1 MPKKQGSFFVTN
13 FNPQKN
19 RRLGKKKWSQ
29 QIIRNS
35 PTFIP
40 ISFPTVIRDGILWRI
55 PCKRRRSL
63 KRNLE
68 IAVAERRALG
78 RSWQSP
84 PYPSSIHQVESIGAI
99 ATILPKTSGH
109 KLRHTIFA
117 IAVFSYLNE
126 RAVLP
131 NHTVDPKYLLTQ
143 KLIVSLQNFSATI
156 QKPPR

>member
-1 MPKKQGSFFVTN
+1 M
-13 FNPQKN
+13 
-19 RRLGKKKWSQ
+19 WSQ

-35 PTFIP
+35 PTLVP
-40 ISFPTVIRDGILWRI
+40 ISFPTAIGVGILWTN
-55 PCKRRRSL
+55 CKRRRSL
-63 KRNLE
+63 KSSLE
-68 IAVAERRALG
+68 IAVAERRTSEG

-99 ATILPKTSGH
+99 ATILPKTSDY
-109 KLRHTIFA
+109 KPRHTIFA
-117 IAVFSYLNE
+117 KAVFSSLNE

-131 NHTVDPKYLLTQ
+131 THTVDPKNLLTQ

>member
-1 MPKKQGSFFVTN
+1 M
-13 FNPQKN
+13 
-19 RRLGKKKWSQ
+19 WSQ

-35 PTFIP
+35 PTLMP
-40 ISFPTVIRDGILWRI
+40 ISFPTAIRDGMLSTTL
-55 PCKRRRSL
+55 CKRRRSL

-68 IAVAERRALG
+68 IAVAERRALEG

-84 PYPSSIHQVESIGAI
+84 PNPSSIHQVESIGAI

-109 KLRHTIFA
+109 QPRHTTFA
-117 IAVFSYLNE
+117 KAVFSSLNE

-131 NHTVDPKYLLTQ
+131 THTVDPKNLLTQ

>member
-1 MPKKQGSFFVTN
+1 M
-13 FNPQKN
+13 
-19 RRLGKKKWSQ
+19 WSQ

-35 PTFIP
+35 PTLMP
-40 ISFPTVIRDGILWRI
+40 ISFPTAIRDGMLSTTL
-55 PCKRRRSL
+55 CKRRRSL
-63 KRNLE
+63 KSSLE
-68 IAVAERRALG
+68 IAVAERRASEG

-99 ATILPKTSGH
+99 AAILPKTSGH
-109 KLRHTIFA
+109 QPRHTIFA
-117 IAVFSYLNE
+117 KAVFSSLNE

-131 NHTVDPKYLLTQ
+131 THTVDPKNLLTQ

>member
-1 MPKKQGSFFVTN
+1 M
-13 FNPQKN
+13 
-19 RRLGKKKWSQ
+19 WSQ

-35 PTFIP
+35 PTLMP
-40 ISFPTVIRDGILWRI
+40 IRFPTAIRDGILWRI
-55 PCKRRRSL
+55 PCKRSRSL

-68 IAVAERRALG
+68 IVVAERRASEG

-84 PYPSSIHQVESIGAI
+84 PNSTSIHQVESIAAI

-109 KLRHTIFA
+109 QPRQTIFA
-117 IAVFSYLNE
+117 KAVFSSLNE

-131 NHTVDPKYLLTQ
+131 THTVDPKYLLTQ

>member
-1 MPKKQGSFFVTN
+1 M
-13 FNPQKN
+13 
-19 RRLGKKKWSQ
+19 WSQ

-35 PTFIP
+35 PTLVP
-40 ISFPTVIRDGILWRI
+40 ISFPTAIRDGILWTN
-55 PCKRRRSL
+55 CKRRRNL

-68 IAVAERRALG
+68 IAVAERIASG

-84 PYPSSIHQVESIGAI
+84 LNPSSIHQVESIGAI
-99 ATILPKTSGH
+99 ATILPKTSDY
-109 KLRHTIFA
+109 KPRHTIFA
-117 IAVFSYLNE
+117 KAVFSSLNE

-131 NHTVDPKYLLTQ
+131 THTVDPKNLLTQ

>member
-1 MPKKQGSFFVTN
+1 M
-13 FNPQKN
+13 
-19 RRLGKKKWSQ
+19 WSQ
-29 QIIRNS
+29 QVIRNS
-35 PTFIP
+35 PTLMP
-40 ISFPTVIRDGILWRI
+40 ISFPTAIRDGILWTN
-55 PCKRRRSL
+55 CKRRRNL

-68 IAVAERRALG
+68 IAVAERRASG

-84 PYPSSIHQVESIGAI
+84 LNPSSIHQVESIGAI

-109 KLRHTIFA
+109 QPRHSIFA
-117 IAVFSYLNE
+117 KAIFSSLNE

-131 NHTVDPKYLLTQ
+131 THTVDPKNLLTQ

>member
-1 MPKKQGSFFVTN
+1 M
-13 FNPQKN
+13 
-19 RRLGKKKWSQ
+19 WIQ

-35 PTFIP
+35 PTLIP
-40 ISFPTVIRDGILWRI
+40 ISFPTAIRDGMLSTTL
-55 PCKRRRSL
+55 CKRRRSL
-63 KRNLE
+63 KRSLE
-68 IAVAERRALG
+68 IAVAERRAVEG

-109 KLRHTIFA
+109 QPRQTIFA
-117 IAVFSYLNE
+117 KAVFSSLNE

-131 NHTVDPKYLLTQ
+131 THTVDPKYLLTQ

>member
-1 MPKKQGSFFVTN
+1 M
-13 FNPQKN
+13 
-19 RRLGKKKWSQ
+19 WSQ
-29 QIIRNS
+29 QIIRNN
-35 PTFIP
+35 PTLVP
-40 ISFPTVIRDGILWRI
+40 ISFPTAIRDGILWTT
-55 PCKRRRSL
+55 CKRKRSL

-68 IAVAERRALG
+68 IAVAERRASEG

-99 ATILPKTSGH
+99 AALLPKTSGH
-109 KLRHTIFA
+109 KPRHTIFA
-117 IAVFSYLNE
+117 KAVFSSLNE

-131 NHTVDPKYLLTQ
+131 THTVDPKYLLTQ

>member
-1 MPKKQGSFFVTN
+1 M
-13 FNPQKN
+13 
-19 RRLGKKKWSQ
+19 WSQ

-35 PTFIP
+35 PTLMP
-40 ISFPTVIRDGILWRI
+40 ISFPTAIRDGILWTN
-55 PCKRRRSL
+55 CKRRRNL

-68 IAVAERRALG
+68 IAVAEGRASG
-78 RSWQSP
+78 RSWQSTQN
-84 PYPSSIHQVESIGAI
+84 PSSIHQVESIGAI

-109 KLRHTIFA
+109 KPRHTIFA
-117 IAVFSYLNE
+117 KAVFSSLNE

-131 NHTVDPKYLLTQ
+131 THTVDPKNLLTQ

>member
-1 MPKKQGSFFVTN
+1 M
-13 FNPQKN
+13 
-19 RRLGKKKWSQ
+19 WSQ

-35 PTFIP
+35 PTLMP
-40 ISFPTVIRDGILWRI
+40 ISFPTAIRDGILWTN
-55 PCKRRRSL
+55 CKRRRSL

-68 IAVAERRALG
+68 IAVAERRASG

-84 PYPSSIHQVESIGAI
+84 PNSTSIHQVESIAAI

-117 IAVFSYLNE
+117 KAVFSSLNE

-131 NHTVDPKYLLTQ
+131 THTVDPKYLLTQ

>member
-1 MPKKQGSFFVTN
+1 M
-13 FNPQKN
+13 
-19 RRLGKKKWSQ
+19 WSQ

-35 PTFIP
+35 PTLMP
-40 ISFPTVIRDGILWRI
+40 ISFPTAIRDGMLSTTL
-55 PCKRRRSL
+55 CKRRPSL
-63 KRNLE
+63 KSSLE
-68 IAVAERRALG
+68 IAVAERRASEG

-99 ATILPKTSGH
+99 AAILPKTSGH

-117 IAVFSYLNE
+117 KAVFSSLNE

-131 NHTVDPKYLLTQ
+131 THTVDPKNLLTQ